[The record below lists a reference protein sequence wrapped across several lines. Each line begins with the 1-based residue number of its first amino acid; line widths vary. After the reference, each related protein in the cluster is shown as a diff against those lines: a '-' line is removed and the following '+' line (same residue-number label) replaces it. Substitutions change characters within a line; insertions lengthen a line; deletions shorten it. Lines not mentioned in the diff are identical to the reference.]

1 MHTRLRPTWSAR
13 LMARTLAA
21 ALTLAIAM
29 WASLAQAGI
38 VVVGHPG
45 MRKLDLA
52 TVERIYTGRVV
63 ELDGQ
68 PVLPVNLPPQ
78 HALRQRF
85 LKEFMLR
92 DEQSY
97 LAYWTVRRYVGKGGP
112 PREVGNS
119 AEVLMHVLSTPGAIG
134 YLEES
139 DVPPGVNV
147 VTRGPKPPA
156 VMP

>member
-1 MHTRLRPTWSAR
+1 MLRTRLRSF
-13 LMARTLAA
+13 LLAA
-21 ALTLAIAM
+21 LVAGSALV
-29 WASLAQAGI
+29 SLAQAAI
-38 VVVGHPG
+38 VVVAHPG
-45 MRKLDLA
+45 MRKLDVA

-85 LKEFMLR
+85 LKEFLQR
-92 DEQSY
+92 DEPGY
-97 LAYWTVRRYVGKGGP
+97 LAYWTVRRYVGKGAP

-119 AEVLMHVLSTPGAIG
+119 AEVLMHVLNTPGAIG

-139 DVPPGVNV
+139 DLPPGVNV
-147 VTRGPKPPA
+147 VARGAKPPA
-156 VMP
+156 VTP

>member
-1 MHTRLRPTWSAR
+1 MLRTRLRSF
-13 LMARTLAA
+13 LLAA
-21 ALTLAIAM
+21 LVAGSALV
-29 WASLAQAGI
+29 SLAQAAI
-38 VVVGHPG
+38 VVVAHPG
-45 MRKLDLA
+45 MRKLDVA

-85 LKEFMLR
+85 LKEFVQR
-92 DEQSY
+92 DEPGY
-97 LAYWTVRRYVGKGGP
+97 LAYWTVRRYVGKGAP

-119 AEVLMHVLSTPGAIG
+119 AEVLMHVLNTPGAIG

-139 DVPPGVNV
+139 DLPPGVNV
-147 VTRGPKPPA
+147 VARGAKPPA
-156 VMP
+156 VTP